1 MKADQIEWVNTTTEQ
16 VYTLLAEIPP
26 DGAAFAETAKNILK
40 REEYWNAW
48 KNDGCPAFKRPAPE
62 SPADGEDLE
71 KPKKIKRRIGD
82 TIKDA
87 QALGK
92 YNLGKLVFYL

>member
-1 MKADQIEWVNTTTEQ
+1 MKEDQVEWVNLTRDK
-16 VYTLLAEIPP
+16 VYKLLAEIPP
-26 DGAAFAETAKNILK
+26 DGASFAKTVKNILK
-40 REEYWNAW
+40 REEYWNSW

-62 SPADGEDLE
+62 SQVDGEDVK
-71 KPKKIKRRIGD
+71 KPKKIKHRIGD

-92 YNLGKLVFYL
+92 YNLGKLV